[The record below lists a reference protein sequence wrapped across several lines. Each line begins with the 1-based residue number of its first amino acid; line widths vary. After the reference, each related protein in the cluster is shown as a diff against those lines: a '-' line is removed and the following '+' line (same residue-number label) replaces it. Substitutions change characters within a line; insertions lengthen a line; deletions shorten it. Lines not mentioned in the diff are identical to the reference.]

1 MSYSQTYYQEH
12 KELWYERNKAWRQ
25 NNLERSRMLGR
36 EWARKHSRQVN
47 ETKNKLRLKTK
58 LQAIKYKGGNVLT
71 ADLKISVDMKC
82 LILTI

>member
-47 ETKNKLRLKTK
+47 TR
-58 LQAIKYKGGNVLT
+58 GG
-71 ADLKISVDMKC
+71 MC
-82 LILTI
+82 